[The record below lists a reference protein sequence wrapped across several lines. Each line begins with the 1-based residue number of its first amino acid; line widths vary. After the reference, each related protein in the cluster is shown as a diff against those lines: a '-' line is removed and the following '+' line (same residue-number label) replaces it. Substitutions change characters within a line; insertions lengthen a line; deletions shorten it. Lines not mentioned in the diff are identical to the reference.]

1 MFEFLYLRRV
11 ELTDLLATKQEL
23 KSYRQAKNL
32 TQAQM
37 AALIHVPTRTFE
49 RWEQGRSQIPA
60 GYWELLHYKLDIWGQ
75 YVQGVAGKLQKT
87 MQKPATR

>member
-1 MFEFLYLRRV
+1 M
-11 ELTDLLATKQEL
+11 TDLLATKQEL

-37 AALIHVPTRTFE
+37 AALIHVPARTFE

-60 GYWELLHYKLDIWGQ
+60 GYWELLHYKLDI
-75 YVQGVAGKLQKT
+75 
-87 MQKPATR
+87 